1 MKSRLARYINLVL
14 LLLGLGLLVV
24 LLVRLDLREVKD
36 KLIQTGWYFIPAFA
50 SYVLGLATT
59 SLAWLYIIDPEAS
72 RARFRDLFAAFWAGH
87 AINISTPTG
96 NLGEVLKG
104 TLVRDKV
111 DGDEL
116 VASLVT
122 LNFLSS
128 VVPLIFTVI
137 GPVLCMLFIDLP
149 MNVMLATLGVALAL
163 FIPVTAIYILLRL
176 GVASVLIRILQKLPL
191 VKLKD
196 PDALLKKA
204 KSIDRRI
211 REFKSRRT
219 ARFYKA
225 IAWLFF
231 VRLTQVAEV
240 WFILLALLPEQGALW
255 LFLLA
260 VLTQTVSQLL
270 IWVLT
275 FIPGQVGVAEA
286 GSALL
291 FKLLHLDPL
300 VGFSMELIRRIRK
313 ILGIAIGLLIG
324 WLVGMQ
330 ISKRSR
336 ATVISEQQCELD
348 SHSESRS

>member
-1 MKSRLARYINLVL
+1 LKSRLARYINIAL

-24 LLVRLDLREVKD
+24 LLVRLDLEEVKD
-36 KLIQTGWYFIPAFA
+36 KLIQVGWYFIPAFA
-50 SYVLGLATT
+50 AYVLGLATT
-59 SLAWLYIIDPEAS
+59 SLGWQYFIDPEAS

-87 AINISTPTG
+87 AVNISTPTG
-96 NLGEVLKG
+96 SLGEVLKG

-111 DGDEL
+111 KGDEL

-122 LNFLSS
+122 LNFLST

-137 GPVLCMLFIDLP
+137 GPLLCMLFLDLP

-163 FIPVTAIYILLRL
+163 FIPVTVVFILLRL
-176 GVASVLIRILQKLPL
+176 GVASVLVKILRKLPL
-191 VKLKD
+191 VKFKD
-196 PDALLKKA
+196 PEGLLEKA
-204 KSIDRRI
+204 RSIDRRI
-211 REFKSRRT
+211 RECYSKRP
-219 ARFYKA
+219 ARFVKG
-225 IAWLFF
+225 ILWLFF

-240 WFILLALLPEQGALW
+240 WFILLALLPDQGALW
-255 LFLLA
+255 LLLLA

-291 FKLLHLDPL
+291 FEFLHLDPL

-324 WLVGMQ
+324 WLVGMR
-330 ISKRSR
+330 ISKRDR
-336 ATVISEQQCELD
+336 ASVIEQQQCELD
-348 SHSESRS
+348 SHSESKS